1 VIVSAAMKTLTRLS
15 SALLLLAAPSCSLMS
30 KLPGLSPEPQTSVVF
45 ALGTRDGFQS
55 PLQSALKPAC
65 PALDFPGEGY
75 ALTGGHRKALTA
87 LAAGW
92 SSSKPKYL
100 IAGYVAPRLPEDF
113 ARALTERRAQAVRQ
127 QLIEGGIEAS
137 HLQTVGFGF
146 DSSPSSPTSS
156 VVVIYQQ

>member
-1 VIVSAAMKTLTRLS
+1 MKTLMRLS
-15 SALLLLAAPSCSLMS
+15 SVLLLLAAPSCTMMS
-30 KLPGLSPEPQTSVVF
+30 RLPGMAAEQQPSVVF

-55 PLQSALKPAC
+55 PLQGALKPAC

-75 ALTGGHRKALTA
+75 ALTGGHRKSLAT
-87 LAAGW
+87 LAADW

-100 IAGYVAPRLPEDF
+100 IAGYVAAGLPEDF
-113 ARALTERRAQAVRQ
+113 ARSLTERRAQAVRQ
-127 QLIEGGIEAS
+127 QLIESGIEAS